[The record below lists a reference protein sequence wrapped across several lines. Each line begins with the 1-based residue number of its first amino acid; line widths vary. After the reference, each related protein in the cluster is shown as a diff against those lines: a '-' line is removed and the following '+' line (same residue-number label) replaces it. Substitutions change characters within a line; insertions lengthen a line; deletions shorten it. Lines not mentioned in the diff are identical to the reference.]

1 MSGRVQFFEN
11 TLIVTKCESAILL
24 CYNEKNNMTSWGKK
38 MKLTLTNVTKK
49 FDQQTIIDDASFTFE
64 KGKIYGLL
72 GRNGSGKTTLF
83 NCISRNLPLDGGQ
96 IAFDEEGVSRQNYEN
111 TDVGFVY
118 ATSHLPGFL
127 TGYEFVKFFI
137 EVNQARIQGIQD
149 PSVYLLEAGIEE
161 KDHHRLL
168 RDYSYGMHNKVQML
182 VTMMVHAD
190 VLLLDEPLTSFDVVA
205 AHEMK
210 KLIIAQKENSVVIFS
225 THILQLAQDLCDE
238 IVLLHDGKLTSI
250 SAERIHDANF
260 EEEIIALLSTNSEK
274 QQMVSKTVVPNE
286 AGE

>member
-260 EEEIIALLSTNSEK
+260 EEEIIALLSTNSEE

>member
-1 MSGRVQFFEN
+1 MSGRVHFFEN
-11 TLIVTKCESAILL
+11 TLIVTKSESAIPL

-137 EVNQARIQGIQD
+137 EVNQARIQGIQN

-238 IVLLHDGKLTSI
+238 IVLLHEGKLTSI

>member
-137 EVNQARIQGIQD
+137 EVNQARIQGIQN